1 VAGVS
6 SDAAGRPL
14 SPSARLVDGAGGLA
28 MVAVRSDHLGSLDVY
43 LHGAHV
49 TLWVPPGG
57 DPVLWLSPLSRY
69 HADAAIRGGVPLC
82 FPWFGGGPDDDLTPP
97 HGPARLREWQ
107 LEAVTESSDHVEIV
121 LSLGRVGDGGAT
133 GRPVDAL
140 AATYRVRLGRSLDLA
155 LEVRNGGE
163 VPVTF
168 EEALHTY
175 LAVSDLRAV
184 TVEGLAGADYLD
196 RLGGPDPVRQEE
208 NVLRLSTETDRIYV
222 GTPATVV
229 VDDPGAARR
238 LAVRKTG
245 SASTVVWN
253 PWAEKAAGMADLGAG
268 WPHMLCVETA
278 NVRRDAVTLAPGA
291 RHTMVAELTVED
303 RA

>member
-1 VAGVS
+1 
-6 SDAAGRPL
+6 
-14 SPSARLVDGAGGLA
+14 

-43 LHGAHV
+43 LHGAQV
-49 TLWVPPGG
+49 TGWVPSGG

-69 HADAAIRGGVPLC
+69 HANEAIRGGVPLC
-82 FPWFGGGPDDDLTPP
+82 FPWFGGGPGDDLTPS
-97 HGPARLREWQ
+97 HGPARLREWR
-107 LEAVTESSDHVEIV
+107 LEAVTESSDHVEVV
-121 LSLGRVGDGGAT
+121 LALGRVGDGRVT
-133 GRPVDAL
+133 GGPLDAL
-140 AATYRVRLGRSLDLA
+140 AAAYRVRLGRSRLDLA
-155 LEVRNGGE
+155 LEVRNSSG

-175 LAVSDLRAV
+175 LAVSDVRAV
-184 TVEGLAGADYLD
+184 AVEGLAGADYLD
-196 RLGGPDPVRQEE
+196 RRGGRDPVRQEE
-208 NVLRLSTETDRIYV
+208 SVLRLGAETDRIYV
-222 GTPATVV
+222 GTTATVV

-253 PWAEKAAGMADLGAG
+253 PWAEKAAAMADLGAG

-291 RHTMVAELTVED
+291 RHTMVAGLTVED
-303 RA
+303 RAGGPGA